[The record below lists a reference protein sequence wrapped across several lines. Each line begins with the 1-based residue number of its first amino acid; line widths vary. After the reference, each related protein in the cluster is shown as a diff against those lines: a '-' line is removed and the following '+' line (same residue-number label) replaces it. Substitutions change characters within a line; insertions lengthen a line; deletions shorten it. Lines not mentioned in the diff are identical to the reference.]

1 MVHAQTSYSV
11 HLESGEDTGASL
23 NKGTTTINSQVHTLP
38 KDLAVSSGSW
48 IEYSPA
54 TGYGFLRW
62 ETTGGVFV
70 DTTSYAI
77 DVLNVTGSGTLR
89 AIYTAGGIRLES
101 AQNTGATTNKG
112 ILLLLVGHNSVQD
125 FPKTIYLNPGSYPI
139 SYQLP
144 TGYTFVGWEAT
155 GSVSVSSSTSK
166 STTLN
171 VVTGSGTLRAIY
183 TAGGNIS
190 LESVQDNGAS
200 SNKGYIVIDPTA
212 YGGLP
217 TDVTKPPAVY
227 SISYSA
233 ESGYI
238 FVRWETVGSMSV
250 SNPTSVST
258 SLTVTGPG
266 TLRAIYSTGQ
276 TQTTQTP
283 SVHLESVEDTA
294 ASMNK
299 GTITFDGASFNL
311 PRDLA
316 KPLAVYSISYSPASG
331 YTFVRWETTGNVSIP
346 GYIAGVLSNSLTVTG
361 SGTLRA
367 VYRFV
372 TGANVRLESRE
383 DNYATLNKGWIG
395 LGDMHALPANISISG
410 DRGMEYTPM
419 GGYQFVRWEVS
430 GSISV
435 ANAMSIYT
443 MVTVTGSGTIRAV
456 YCSSLFPSVTIESRQ
471 DNYASSSRGMVYVD
485 GTLFS
490 VLPVTVS
497 KAAGSYR
504 IRYQTTTTV
513 GENFLRWEVSGG
525 LTVANPTSDD
535 TTLTVTGSG
544 TLRVVYTSASVQCIV
559 HLESR
564 QDTYATINKGSILLD
579 AVSHL
584 LPADVSK
591 TPRGYLIE
599 YSPTLEGAFVR
610 WEVSGNITVSYPTD
624 YHSTMNVAGHGTL
637 RAIYKFR
644 PILNLQSKEEPGSS
658 VNKGKISLSGTL
670 YNLPAQHRPQWDPPT
685 GFQIDYTPQSGYE
698 FVRWEFSSN
707 LRIWVPQLKSN
718 DLQLFAS
725 NVSYTLTAVY
735 REITYNVRLESR
747 ENNDATSN
755 KGTISI
761 EGTVYTLPQ
770 NLTKTPGT
778 YSLSFSPPSGYTFI
792 RWDATGGVPVS
803 NPASASTSLTVTGPG
818 TLRAIYIYGT
828 AQTQTTQ
835 TSSIRLESVED
846 TGASK
851 NKGSITLDGAVLSL
865 PTDVT
870 KPPAVYSVSYSPASG
885 YTFAKWDA
893 TGGVSVSNPASAS
906 TSLTVTGPGKLKAI
920 YSASS
925 GFVISLG
932 SREDNGASKDK
943 GSINLAGVFSLP
955 GDATKPAG
963 VYSVSYSPAGG
974 YAFVKWET
982 TGGVSVSSSTSVS
995 TDLTV
1000 SGPGS
1005 LVAVYTY
1012 TEHVNI
1018 HLYSA
1023 QNNGASTN
1031 KGSINLAGVVSS
1043 LPTDTAK
1050 LPGIHSIS
1058 YSPASGYAFVRW
1070 ETLGG
1075 VSVSSSTSVSTSLT
1089 VTGPGKLKAIYSIT
1103 PQTLYRIDLKSGE
1116 DGGTTSNAGRI
1127 TFAAVAYSQLPAQV
1141 SKVAGSYSIS
1151 YTPATGYIFVRWQAS
1166 GAIVVTQSSSQST
1179 TAKVTGQGTLT
1190 AVYRK
1195 GVVHRQPLPFGVA
1208 LSLEPDKQSVQA
1220 GQSASFKINVQLVY
1234 GSAPAVS
1241 LEVTDHPGNANYSF
1255 SMPSGTPP
1263 YSSDLTIST
1272 DPSTPPGTYMC
1283 TVTCSALD
1291 ELDSTSVTL
1300 IVEGFKSPSQLSV
1313 TTKPNTLE
1321 EGESVTVTGSLVPY
1335 MSATVQLI
1343 YRNPGGAEI
1352 TRQVSTDTGN
1362 FTDTFKPDAAGDWS
1376 VKAKWV
1382 GDSDFEGSESSL
1394 ARFSV
1399 KASPLTIALPV
1410 AAVVVVSVA
1419 AALFFYLRKK
1429 RLH

>member
-1 MVHAQTSYSV
+1 MSRVNRGLIVAFVLLQVVTSVAFPSLIRNEIICDMVHAQTSYSV

-266 TLRAIYSTGQ
+266 TLRAIYAT
-276 TQTTQTP
+276 
-283 SVHLESVEDTA
+283 VFAIHLESVQDNGV
-294 ASMNK
+294 SSNK
-299 GTITFDGASFNL
+299 GTIALSGAVSTL
-311 PRDLA
+311 PMDTTKL
-316 KPLAVYSISYSPASG
+316 PAVYATSYSPASG
-331 YTFVRWETTGNVSIP
+331 YIFVRWETVGSMSVS
-346 GYIAGVLSNSLTVTG
+346 
-361 SGTLRA
+361 
-367 VYRFV
+367 
-372 TGANVRLESRE
+372 
-383 DNYATLNKGWIG
+383 
-395 LGDMHALPANISISG
+395 
-410 DRGMEYTPM
+410 
-419 GGYQFVRWEVS
+419 
-430 GSISV
+430 
-435 ANAMSIYT
+435 
-443 MVTVTGSGTIRAV
+443 
-456 YCSSLFPSVTIESRQ
+456 
-471 DNYASSSRGMVYVD
+471 
-485 GTLFS
+485 
-490 VLPVTVS
+490 
-497 KAAGSYR
+497 
-504 IRYQTTTTV
+504 
-513 GENFLRWEVSGG
+513 
-525 LTVANPTSDD
+525 NPTS
-535 TTLTVTGSG
+535 V
-544 TLRVVYTSASVQCIV
+544 
-559 HLESR
+559 
-564 QDTYATINKGSILLD
+564 
-579 AVSHL
+579 
-584 LPADVSK
+584 
-591 TPRGYLIE
+591 
-599 YSPTLEGAFVR
+599 
-610 WEVSGNITVSYPTD
+610 
-624 YHSTMNVAGHGTL
+624 
-637 RAIYKFR
+637 
-644 PILNLQSKEEPGSS
+644 
-658 VNKGKISLSGTL
+658 
-670 YNLPAQHRPQWDPPT
+670 
-685 GFQIDYTPQSGYE
+685 
-698 FVRWEFSSN
+698 
-707 LRIWVPQLKSN
+707 
-718 DLQLFAS
+718 
-725 NVSYTLTAVY
+725 
-735 REITYNVRLESR
+735 
-747 ENNDATSN
+747 
-755 KGTISI
+755 
-761 EGTVYTLPQ
+761 
-770 NLTKTPGT
+770 
-778 YSLSFSPPSGYTFI
+778 
-792 RWDATGGVPVS
+792 
-803 NPASASTSLTVTGPG
+803 STSLTVTGPG

-870 KPPAVYSVSYSPASG
+870 KPPAVYSV
-885 YTFAKWDA
+885 
-893 TGGVSVSNPASAS
+893 
-906 TSLTVTGPGKLKAI
+906 
-920 YSASS
+920 
-925 GFVISLG
+925 
-932 SREDNGASKDK
+932 
-943 GSINLAGVFSLP
+943 
-955 GDATKPAG
+955 
-963 VYSVSYSPAGG
+963 
-974 YAFVKWET
+974 
-982 TGGVSVSSSTSVS
+982 
-995 TDLTV
+995 
-1000 SGPGS
+1000 
-1005 LVAVYTY
+1005 
-1012 TEHVNI
+1012 
-1018 HLYSA
+1018 
-1023 QNNGASTN
+1023 
-1031 KGSINLAGVVSS
+1031 
-1043 LPTDTAK
+1043 
-1050 LPGIHSIS
+1050 S

-1335 MSATVQLI
+1335 MSATVQLV